1 MRRHGESGVRPGGKE
16 KVRKAWSELQKIQRN
31 FSWSCL
37 CAHLGTHCPR
47 FLPREPVAGLPSRA
61 GLSCIS
67 ECQDRGQRYRDA
79 RAFSTADSASP
90 PGGAVCTV
98 DSASTAAEALSA
110 SRAEAALPQAS
121 AILSLQL
128 PGLSSRAPGAPL
140 RGWELGPLCPGSLPC
155 ISLALGTPSRLS
167 IPHPELS

>member
-1 MRRHGESGVRPGGKE
+1 MNFRKSRGISHGPATAHTSGPTARG
-16 KVRKAWSELQKIQRN
+16 
-31 FSWSCL
+31 SCL
-37 CAHLGTHCPR
+37 GNLLLDFQVG
-47 FLPREPVAGLPSRA
+47 A